1 MRRIRRDSSSITLPA
16 SVSDT
21 LRCVRSRRRTPSS
34 SSSLRICS
42 LTAGCATCRRSAARR
57 KCSSS
62 ATATKYL
69 RWRSSMDR
77 MFAFQGAVVVAR
89 RTTVA
94 IAARDVGRM
103 VPTPLAVR
111 GSADAEALAARVLHV
126 PGEVGRA
133 GADDV
138 LAARELPRQLE
149 RPAACALGRHE
160 GGGPPAAGGAPRQ
173 LGGAGVEAAALTD
186 PAGQRHLDLVDA
198 ATYVAGAAAQ
208 DARSLEALR
217 GLAGEARR
225 GRRLVRTGAGL
236 DVGRRNVGRLR

>member
-1 MRRIRRDSSSITLPA
+1 MAVPDSVMES
-16 SVSDT
+16 
-21 LRCVRSRRRTPSS
+21 LRCVRLKSRTPSS

-89 RTTVA
+89 RTTLA
-94 IAARDVGRM
+94 IAARDVGRRA
-103 VPTPLAVR
+103 PTPWAVR
-111 GSADAEALAARVLHV
+111 GSADAEALAAHVLHV

-138 LAARELPRQLE
+138 LAACELPRQLE
-149 RPAACALGRHE
+149 RPAGRALGRHE

-186 PAGQRHLDLVDA
+186 PAGQ
-198 ATYVAGAAAQ
+198 
-208 DARSLEALR
+208 
-217 GLAGEARR
+217 
-225 GRRLVRTGAGL
+225 
-236 DVGRRNVGRLR
+236 